1 VKLFDYLF
9 YRIYSFYKKKKDST
23 PVGMSCLVLTG
34 LVCLSLISLN
44 GILSLFISHDFNF
57 SKPIILVVLI
67 VSVYFFAMRYRKKE
81 TVQLIVQ
88 KYQSEPAKV
97 KKVNGWLFVMYLIS
111 IVIIPGIIGYL
122 RHNLGWNI

>member
-1 VKLFDYLF
+1 
-9 YRIYSFYKKKKDST
+9 KDST
-23 PVGMSCLVLTG
+23 PLGMSCLVLTG